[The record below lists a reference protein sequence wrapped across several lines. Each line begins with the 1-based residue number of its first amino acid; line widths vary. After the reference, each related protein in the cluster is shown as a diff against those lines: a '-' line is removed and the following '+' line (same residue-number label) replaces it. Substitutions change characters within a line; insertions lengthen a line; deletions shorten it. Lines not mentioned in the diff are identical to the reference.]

1 MRFSRSL
8 ALLSLLALLALPAVT
23 ALAQD
28 AATVTLQ
35 PVAFVPL
42 EGETF
47 TTDVT
52 VENTKDLLGF
62 QFDVNFDP
70 AAFAVESIELGP
82 FLSSTGRSAQPL
94 GPDLRDAASGRAV
107 YGGFTLGAQDQ
118 PGAEGSGVLATIT
131 WRVVQPADFSATLSR
146 VQLAGPGGQALP
158 GSDTSPRPASAQ
170 PTLDSPA
177 AAVEQ
182 PTATPEPA
190 PAAAETSA
198 GPIPLSTIG
207 LVVILVIAGG
217 LYALWRISHKPG
229 GNRAADSASSP
240 ETDSSD
246 SGS

>member
-1 MRFSRSL
+1 MRVSRPF
-8 ALLSLLALLALPAVT
+8 AVLLLFVLLIVSAAV

-28 AATVTLQ
+28 PATVTLQ

-52 VENTKDLLGF
+52 VENVQDLLGF

-94 GPDLRDAASGRAV
+94 GPDLRSAAEGRVV
-107 YGGFTLGAQDQ
+107 YGGFTLGSPDQ
-118 PGAEGSGVLATIT
+118 PGAEGAGVLATIT
-131 WRVVQPADFSATLSR
+131 WRVVQPADFTATLSR
-146 VQLAGPGGQALP
+146 VQLAGPGGRALP
-158 GSDTSPRPASAQ
+158 GSDTSPPPTAPATAAD
-170 PTLDSPA
+170 PT

-190 PAAAETSA
+190 PADTPA
-198 GPIPLSTIG
+198 GSGPLGAVG

-229 GNRAADSASSP
+229 GNRA
-240 ETDSSD
+240 SD
-246 SGS
+246 DH

>member
-1 MRFSRSL
+1 MIREHPMRFSRSL
-8 ALLSLLALLALPAVT
+8 ALLLLLALLALPAVT
-23 ALAQD
+23 ALAQE

-52 VENTKDLLGF
+52 VENTQDLLGF

-131 WRVVQPADFSATLSR
+131 WRVVQPADFTATLSR

-158 GSDTSPRPASAQ
+158 GSDTSPPPTASAAAAG
-170 PTLDSPA
+170 PA
-177 AAVEQ
+177 AAIEQ

-190 PAAAETSA
+190 PAASA
-198 GPIPLSTIG
+198 DTQTGSGLLGTVG

-229 GNRAADSASSP
+229 GNRA
-240 ETDSSD
+240 SD
-246 SGS
+246 ND

>member
-8 ALLSLLALLALPAVT
+8 ALLLLLALLALPAVT
-23 ALAQD
+23 ALAQE

-35 PVAFVPL
+35 PVAFVPV

-70 AAFAVESIELGP
+70 AAFAVDSIELGP
-82 FLSSTGRSAQPL
+82 FLSSTGRSPQPL
-94 GPDLRDAASGRAV
+94 GPDLRDAASGRVV

-131 WRVVQPADFSATLSR
+131 WRVVQPADFTATLSR

-158 GSDTSPRPASAQ
+158 GSDTSPPPAAQ
-170 PTLDSPA
+170 PTVASPT

-182 PTATPEPA
+182 PTATPA
-190 PAAAETSA
+190 PAAEETGADASDYVV
-198 GPIPLSTIG
+198 PVV
-207 LVVILVIAGG
+207 LVVVVLAAG

-229 GNRAADSASSP
+229 GNRAAGSASSSQD
-240 ETDSSD
+240 DSSD